1 MNSVICKASSV
12 KKKQGRV
19 EAGRVVLDISAVLL
33 LAYWLISRVF
43 HLL

>member
-12 KKKQGRV
+12 KKKQSRV
-19 EAGRVVLDISAVLL
+19 EAGRVVLDISALLL
-33 LAYWLISRVF
+33 LANWLISRVF